1 MKSIVKFTV
10 KQAVLIN
17 VLFVILVVGGA
28 FSLFTTPVENMPTAD
43 LARVMINTVYYGASA
58 DDVENLVTIK
68 IEEALE
74 DLESVEY
81 IQSSSYRNFSAVEVK
96 FVDDSNYRDLY
107 DELRFRIQN
116 IRNELP
122 AEADESTFTFLD
134 SKQWPVITVNLIGEM
149 APGGLQRYADELEA
163 KLLKVPGVR
172 NVEVSGAYDQEFHV
186 SLDPEKL
193 RRFGI
198 TFKQAVDAVT
208 SANTKIPTGRFREG
222 TNEYMLDAGKR
233 FASQQEVLDVVVR
246 RDGDGNFLRVQDL
259 VTTARIRYRDPR
271 TIISVNGKDAM
282 GLGVKAEEGAN
293 ALDMVARVKEIAK
306 GFEEQFKDEGITLA
320 FTNDTTIEI
329 NESVSTLGGNMISG
343 LILVTLVLWI
353 TLGFRNAML
362 TAIGIPFSFL
372 CAMIIMKVTG
382 VTLNTISLFS
392 FVLVTGIIVDDAVI
406 IVENIARHRENG
418 LPLKL
423 AVIEGTSEVMMPV
436 ISSMLTTILAFLP
449 MLLMTGTV
457 GEFFAV
463 IPKTVTYALIA
474 SLFEALFILPVHILD
489 WGGKKKIA
497 AAVTTAQDELEDP
510 FVHLRSGLFAP
521 AWRLYKWT
529 VERLLNHK
537 FITCTL
543 VSILFFLCF
552 AVLLLSMSGIMPLIK
567 VELFPG
573 NYFRYHAAVTMPPGT
588 SLESTDRMVRELS
601 GLILSFGP
609 EQAEAVAGTAGSYED
624 EDRSHFSGS
633 RYGEVIVTLPDAA
646 GRNFPDNPNN
656 DPMAH
661 LGFIR
666 KQVAQFL
673 DKKFQNLGA
682 RPLVRIFE
690 EPDGPPTGKAVNVR
704 VSAMSTEQAMAASD
718 FLMDYISKDPRFADI
733 TDLEDNRPVWKRVVK
748 YLIRQET
755 AFEYGLDP
763 GRVTSLVAGALNGAR
778 AGEYRTV
785 DEEIDLLVRLGR
797 NSDEVRVGEGLNN
810 PMDVLAVPVVE
821 DSASPVLLRDLVTAA
836 WAHETSVRSRYQAR
850 PTITITANI
859 REGAKL
865 SPARVQK
872 LIQVHFEESQARLP
886 GVFLSYGGEFEST
899 SKSFRALAIAFI
911 IAIMGI
917 YMVLSSQ
924 FSDYF
929 QPVIIISAVPFALI
943 GVVMGLFFTRTTF
956 TLGSFMAVVG
966 LAGIAVNNS
975 LLLVEFMNVRR
986 DGGVSIR
993 QAVIEACAA
1002 RMRPVLIT
1010 TVTTMLG
1017 LLPMAIGIPTRSI
1030 SWAPMATAFV
1040 TGLASATLLALLIVP
1055 VEYELYEN
1063 TRIYLKRKFGK

>member
-1 MKSIVKFTV
+1 MRSIVKFTV

-28 FSLFTTPVENMPTAD
+28 FSLLTTPVENMPTAD
-43 LARVMINTVYYGASA
+43 LARVLINTVYYGASA
-58 DDVENLVTIK
+58 DDVENLVTIQ

-81 IQSSSYRNFSAVEVK
+81 IQSNSYRNFSSVEVK
-96 FVDDSNYRDLY
+96 FVDDSKYRDLY

-122 AEADESTFTFLD
+122 MEADESTFTFMD
-134 SKQWPVITVNLIGEM
+134 SKQWPVITVNLMGEM
-149 APGGLQRYADELEA
+149 APAGLQRYADELEA
-163 KLLKVPGVR
+163 RLLKISGVR
-172 NVEVSGAYDQEFHV
+172 NVEVSGEYDQEFHV

-198 TFKQAVDAVT
+198 TFNQALDAVN
-208 SANTKIPTGRFREG
+208 SANTKIPTGRFRED

-233 FASQQEVLDVVVR
+233 FSSQQEVLDVVVR
-246 RDGDGNFLRVQDL
+246 RDGDGNFIRVQDL
-259 VTTARIRYRDPR
+259 VTTARVGYRDPR

-293 ALDMVARVKEIAK
+293 ALDMVARVKEIA
-306 GFEEQFKDEGITLA
+306 GAFEKQFRDEGITLA

-329 NESVSTLGGNMISG
+329 DESVNTLGGNMVSG

-372 CAMIIMKVTG
+372 CSMIIMKATG
-382 VTLNTISLFS
+382 VTLNTISLFA
-392 FVLVTGIIVDDAVI
+392 FVLVTGIIVDSAVI
-406 IVENIARHRENG
+406 IVENIARHMEKG
-418 LPLKL
+418 LLLKP
-423 AVIEGTSEVMMPV
+423 AIIEGTSEIMMPV
-436 ISSMLTTILAFLP
+436 ISSMLTTVLAFLP

-457 GEFFAV
+457 GEFLGV

-474 SLFEALFILPVHILD
+474 SLFEALFILPVHVLN
-489 WGGKKKIA
+489 WGQKKSLG
-497 AAVTTAQDELEDP
+497 TSSGDEFQDP
-510 FVHLRSGLFAP
+510 FAHLRSGIFAP
-521 AWRLYKWT
+521 AWRIYRWT

-543 VSILFFLCF
+543 VSALFFVCF
-552 AVLLLSMSGIMPLIK
+552 GVLVLSMSGIMPLIK

-588 SLESTDRMVRELS
+588 SLESTDQMVRDLS

-624 EDRSHFSGS
+624 EDRSQFSGS
-633 RYGEVIVTLPDAA
+633 RYGEVIVTLPDA
-646 GRNFPDNPNN
+646 GVRNFPENPDN

-666 KQVAQFL
+666 KQVGQFL
-673 DKKFQNLGA
+673 DKKFGDSPA
-682 RPLVRIFE
+682 RPLVRVFE

-704 VSAMSTEQAMAASD
+704 VSAMTTEQAMAAAD
-718 FLMDYISKDPRFADI
+718 FLMGYITRDPRFADV
-733 TDLEDNRPVWKRVVK
+733 TDLEDNRPVLKRVVK
-748 YLIRQET
+748 YLTRQEV

-763 GRVTSLVAGALNGAR
+763 GRITSLVAGALNGAR

-797 NSDEVRVGEGLNN
+797 NSDAVRVGEGLGN

-821 DSASPVLLRDLVTAA
+821 DSASPVLLRDLVTAS
-836 WAHETSVRSRYQAR
+836 WAYETSVRSRYQAR
-850 PTITITANI
+850 PTITLTANI
-859 REGAKL
+859 KEGSKL

-872 LIQVHFEESQARLP
+872 LIQTHFEENQAQLP
-886 GVFLSYGGEFEST
+886 GIFLSYGGEFEST
-899 SKSFRALAIAFI
+899 SKSFNALGIAFV
-911 IAIMGI
+911 IALMGI
-917 YMVLSSQ
+917 YMVLASQ

-975 LLLVEFMNVRR
+975 LLLVDFMNVRR
-986 DGGVSIR
+986 DTGASVR
-993 QAVIEACAA
+993 DAVIEACAA

-1010 TVTTMLG
+1010 TITTMLG

>member
-1 MKSIVKFTV
+1 MKSIVTFTV
-10 KQAVLIN
+10 KQTVFIN

-74 DLESVEY
+74 DLESVDY
-81 IQSSSYRNFSAVEVK
+81 IQSNSYRNFSSVEVK
-96 FVDDSNYRDLY
+96 FIDDTHYWDLY

-122 AEADESTFTFLD
+122 AEADESTFTFMD
-134 SKQWPVITVNLIGEM
+134 SKQWPVITVNLIGDM
-149 APGGLQRYADELEA
+149 APEGLQRYADELEA
-163 KLLKVPGVR
+163 RLLKVDGVR
-172 NVEVSGAYDQEFHV
+172 NVEVSGEYDQEFHV
-186 SLDPEKL
+186 SLNPEKL
-193 RRFGI
+193 RRLGI
-198 TFKQAVDAVT
+198 TFKQAIDAVT
-208 SANTKIPTGRFREG
+208 AANTKIPTGRFREE
-222 TNEYMLDAGKR
+222 TSEYMLDAGKR
-233 FASQQEVLDVVVR
+233 FSSQQEVLDVVVR
-246 RDGDGNFLRVQDL
+246 RDGDGNFIRIQDL

-271 TIISVNGKDAM
+271 TIVSVNGRDAM

-293 ALDMVARVKEIAK
+293 ALDIVARVKEISRTFEAK
-306 GFEEQFKDEGITLA
+306 FKDEGITLA

-329 NESVSTLGGNMISG
+329 DESVNTLGGNMVSG
-343 LILVTLVLWI
+343 LVLVTLVLWV

-372 CAMIIMKVTG
+372 CSMIIMKATG

-392 FVLVTGIIVDDAVI
+392 FVLVTGIIVDSAVI
-406 IVENIARHRENG
+406 IVENIARHRESG
-418 LPLKL
+418 LDLKP
-423 AVIEGTSEVMMPV
+423 AIVEGTSEIMMPV
-436 ISSMLTTILAFLP
+436 ISAMLTTVLAFLP

-463 IPKTVTYALIA
+463 IPKTVTFALAA
-474 SLFEALFILPVHILD
+474 SLFEALFILPVHVLN
-489 WGGKKKIA
+489 WGKKKNPVPVA
-497 AAVTTAQDELEDP
+497 KDEFQDP
-510 FVHLRSGLFAP
+510 FVHLRSGIFAP
-521 AWRLYKWT
+521 AWKVYKWS

-537 FITCTL
+537 FITCIL
-543 VSILFFLCF
+543 VAALFMVCLAILG
-552 AVLLLSMSGIMPLIK
+552 LSVTGVVPFIK

-573 NYFRYHAAVTMPPGT
+573 NYFRYHAAITMPPGT
-588 SLESTDRMVRELS
+588 SLESTDKMVRELS

-609 EQAEAVAGTAGSYED
+609 EQADAVAGTAGSYED

-633 RYGEVIVTLPDAA
+633 RYGEVIVTLPDAKL
-646 GRNFPDNPNN
+646 RHFPDNPDN

-661 LGFIR
+661 LDFIR
-666 KQVAQFL
+666 RQVAQFL
-673 DKKFQNLGA
+673 DQKFKDA
-682 RPLVRIFE
+682 AAKPLVRIFE

-704 VSAMSTEQAMAASD
+704 VSAMTTENAVAASD
-718 FLMDYISKDPRFADI
+718 FFMDFIAGDPRFADI
-733 TDLEDNRPVWKRVVK
+733 IDLQDNRPVLKRVVK
-748 YLIRQET
+748 YLTRQEK
-755 AFEYGLDP
+755 AFEHNLDP
-763 GRVTSLVAGALNGAR
+763 GSVTALVAGALNGAG

-785 DEEIDLLVRLGR
+785 DEEIDLLVRMAR
-797 NSDEVRVGEGLNN
+797 NSDQVRMGKGLGN

-821 DSASPVLLRDLVTAA
+821 DSTSPVLLSELVTATWDVEA
-836 WAHETSVRSRYQAR
+836 SVRSRYQSR
-850 PTITITANI
+850 PSITITANI

-872 LIQVHFEESQARLP
+872 LIQDHFEASLSQLP
-886 GVFLSYGGEFEST
+886 GISLSYGGEFEST
-899 SKSFRALAIAFI
+899 SKSFNALGLAFI
-911 IAIMGI
+911 IAVMGI
-917 YMVLSSQ
+917 YMILASQ

-943 GVVMGLFFTRTTF
+943 GVVLGLLLSRTTF

-975 LLLVEFMNVRR
+975 LLLVDFMNVRR
-986 DGGVSIR
+986 DGGADIR
-993 QAVIEACAA
+993 RAVIEACAA

-1017 LLPMAIGIPTRSI
+1017 LLPMAIGIPTRSL

-1055 VEYELYEN
+1055 VEYELYEKA
-1063 TRIYLKRKFGK
+1063 RIYLKRKFDK